1 MEQSH
6 FLKDLVIVYVLGAF
20 VVFFFQKLR
29 QSNIVGFL
37 VTGILVGPYGFSLVS
52 DTKSVHI
59 LAEIGVMLLLFSLG
73 LEFSFRK
80 LMQLRNVVFGTGSVQ
95 VATTTLLV
103 VGIASLAGVN
113 IRTAVFF
120 GFLAALSST
129 AIVVKMLIERGET
142 DAIHGKVALGILIFQ
157 DLCVVPM
164 IVLVPLLAEPGS
176 IWLPLGVALGKAAA
190 VIVLVVLL
198 ARYAFPW
205 FLYHIVG
212 TRSKELFIIA
222 TLCILLGMSWALSL
236 FGFSLALGAFLAGL
250 TVSESEY
257 SHQIFADIRPF
268 RDGLNS
274 LFFISIGML
283 VDIRFILENAGFL
296 VLLVLGIAIGKAI
309 LTTLAVTI
317 TRLPLRIGILVG
329 LSLAQIGEFS
339 FILLETGIRNDL
351 VGRIWYQRI
360 LSAAVVTMILT
371 PLFFW
376 ISQRIMANNRLY
388 ALIKRFGK
396 NRSIAELD
404 AQSSA
409 MQDHVIICGFG
420 ITGQNIA
427 GILKAN
433 RIPYLILELNARTM
447 REQKLKGQPIFYGD
461 CTDASI
467 LLHAGIMKARVILIA
482 LSDPAATRAAV
493 QTSRSLNQ
501 EIVILARNKYL
512 AEIDELCNLGAS
524 EVISEEF
531 EASIELLARIL
542 RVYHMP
548 RQAVAQEIKSIR
560 DERYRIFRHLDT
572 TIPRLRLSTNLDVYT
587 ETHRIEAHSPLCGLT
602 ISESELRQKTGAL
615 ILGIVREKDTLN
627 NPHPAVTLEA
637 GNLLIMSGTKD
648 QLKKAIDLLRGDAKI
663 TSHFGLPFIH

>member
-6 FLKDLVIVYVLGAF
+6 FLQDLVIVYGLGALI
-20 VVFFFQKLR
+20 VFFFQKLR

-37 VTGILVGPYGFSLVS
+37 VTGMLVGPYGFSLVG
-52 DTKSVHI
+52 DTNSVHI

-73 LEFSFRK
+73 LEFSFKK
-80 LMQLRNVVFGTGSVQ
+80 LMQIRNVVFGTGSVQ
-95 VATTTLLV
+95 VATTIFLV
-103 VGIASLAGVN
+103 VGIAAFSGIN
-113 IRTAVFF
+113 IRTAIFF

-129 AIVVKMLIERGET
+129 AIVVKMLFDRGET
-142 DAIHGKVALGILIFQ
+142 DAIHGKTALGILIFQ

-164 IVLVPLLAEPGS
+164 IVLVPLLSEPGS
-176 IWLPLGVALGKAAA
+176 IWLPLGIALCKAAA
-190 VIVLVVLL
+190 VIALVVLL

-222 TLCILLGMSWALSL
+222 ALWILLGMSWSLSL

-283 VDIRFILENAGFL
+283 VDVRFILENAVYL
-296 VLLVLGIAIGKAI
+296 VLLVLGIAAGKAI
-309 LTTLAVTI
+309 LTTLAATI
-317 TRLPLRIGILVG
+317 TRLPLRIGILAG
-329 LSLAQIGEFS
+329 FSLAQIGEFS
-339 FILLETGIRNDL
+339 FVLLEAGIQSNL
-351 VGRIWYQRI
+351 VGAEWYQRI
-360 LSAAVVTMILT
+360 LSASVVTMILT
-371 PLFFW
+371 PLLFW
-376 ISQRIMANNRLY
+376 ISRRMMANSRLY
-388 ALIKRFGK
+388 ALIKRFGEH
-396 NRSIAELD
+396 RSIAELD
-404 AQSSA
+404 AQSDT

-427 GILKAN
+427 SILKAN
-433 RIPYLILELNARTM
+433 KIPYLILELNPQTIG
-447 REQKLKGQPIFYGD
+447 EHKLHGQPIFYGD
-461 CTDASI
+461 CTDTSI
-467 LLHAGIMKARVILIA
+467 LLHSGLMRARVILIA

-493 QTSRSLNQ
+493 ETARSLNS

-512 AEIDELCNLGAS
+512 AEIDELCNLGAT

-560 DERYRIFRHLDT
+560 DGRYQIFRHLDT
-572 TIPRLRLSTNLDVYT
+572 TVPRLRLSTNLDVYT
-587 ETHRIEAHSPLCGLT
+587 ETHPVDARSPLCGLT
-602 ISESELRQKTGAL
+602 IAETELRQKTGAL
-615 ILGIVREKDTLN
+615 ILGIMREKDTLN
-627 NPHPAVTLEA
+627 NPHPTVILEA
-637 GNLLIMSGTKD
+637 GNLLVMSGTKD
-648 QLKKAIDLLRGDAKI
+648 QLKKAIQLIQGQE
-663 TSHFGLPFIH
+663 

>member
-6 FLKDLVIVYVLGAF
+6 FLKDLVIVYSLGAF
-20 VVFFFQKLR
+20 VVFFFQKMR

-37 VTGILVGPYGFSLVS
+37 VTGMLVGPYGFSLVG
-52 DTKSVHI
+52 DTASVHI

-73 LEFSFRK
+73 LEFSFKK
-80 LMQLRNVVFGTGSVQ
+80 LMQIRNVVFGTGSVQ
-95 VATTTLLV
+95 VAATILCV
-103 VGIASLAGVN
+103 VGIAVLAGVN
-113 IRTAVFF
+113 IRTAVFL

-129 AIVVKMLIERGET
+129 AIVVKMLFDRGET

-157 DLCVVPM
+157 DLCVVLM
-164 IVLVPLLAEPGS
+164 IVLVPLLAEPGP
-176 IWLPLGVALGKAAA
+176 IWLPLGMALGKATV
-190 VIVLVVLL
+190 VIALVVLL

-205 FLYHIVG
+205 FLHHIVG

-222 TLCILLGMSWALSL
+222 ALCILLGMSWALSL

-283 VDIRFILENAGFL
+283 VDIHFILENTVFL
-296 VLLVLGIAIGKAI
+296 ALLVLGIAAGKAV
-309 LTTLAVTI
+309 LTTLAVTV

-339 FILLETGIRNDL
+339 FILLETGMRSHL
-351 VGRIWYQRI
+351 VQSAWYQKI
-360 LSAAVVTMILT
+360 LSASVVTMILT

-376 ISQRIMANNRLY
+376 ISHRIMANNRLY
-388 ALIKRFGK
+388 TLIKRFGES
-396 NRSIAELD
+396 RSIAELD
-404 AQSSA
+404 AQSHT

-427 GILKAN
+427 SILKAN
-433 RIPYLILELNARTM
+433 KIPYLILELNPRTL
-447 REQKLKGQPIFYGD
+447 REQKRKGEPIFYGD
-461 CTDASI
+461 CTDAGI
-467 LLHAGIMKARVILIA
+467 LLHAGLMKARVILHA

-493 QTSRSLNQ
+493 KTTRSLNS

-572 TIPRLRLSTNLDVYT
+572 PIPRLRLSTKLDVYT
-587 ETHRIEAHSPLCGLT
+587 ETYQVDAQSPLCGLT
-602 ISESELRQKTGAL
+602 VQETDLRKKTGAL
-615 ILGIVREKDTLN
+615 ILGIIREKDTLN
-627 NPHPAVTLEA
+627 NPHPSVTLEA

-648 QLKKAIDLLRGDAKI
+648 QLKQAIDLISGQEL
-663 TSHFGLPFIH
+663 

>member
-6 FLKDLVIVYVLGAF
+6 FLKDLVIVYGLGALI
-20 VVFFFQKLR
+20 VFFFQKLR

-37 VTGILVGPYGFSLVS
+37 VTGILVGPYGFSLVG
-52 DTKSVHI
+52 DTASVHI

-73 LEFSFRK
+73 LEFSFKK
-80 LMQLRNVVFGTGSVQ
+80 LMQIRHVVFRTGTVQ
-95 VATTTLLV
+95 VAATVLLV
-103 VGIASLAGVN
+103 VGIASFAGIP

-129 AIVVKMLIERGET
+129 AIVVKILFDRGET

-164 IVLVPLLAEPGS
+164 IVLVPLLSEPGPV
-176 IWLPLGVALGKAAA
+176 WLPLGIALGKAAI
-190 VIVLVVLL
+190 VIAIVVLL

-222 TLCILLGMSWALSL
+222 ALWILLGMSWSLSL

-283 VDIRFILENAGFL
+283 VDVRFILDNAGFL
-296 VLLVLGIAIGKAI
+296 FLLVLGITAGKAF
-309 LTTLAVTI
+309 LTTLAVAA
-317 TRLPLRIGILVG
+317 TRLPLSIGILAG
-329 LSLAQIGEFS
+329 FSLAQIGEFS
-339 FILLETGIRNDL
+339 FILLEAGMRSNL
-351 VGRIWYQRI
+351 VGLAWYQRI
-360 LSAAVVTMILT
+360 LSASVVTMILT

-376 ISQRIMANNRLY
+376 ISRRMQANNRLY
-388 ALIKRFGK
+388 AFIKQFGEK
-396 NRSIAELD
+396 RSIAELN
-404 AQSSA
+404 AQSNI

-433 RIPYLILELNARTM
+433 KIPYLILELNAQTM
-447 REQKLKGQPIFYGD
+447 REQKRKGEPIFYGD
-461 CTDASI
+461 CTEADI
-467 LLHAGIMKARVILIA
+467 LLHAGIMRARVILHA

-493 QTSRSLNQ
+493 KTARSLNS
-501 EIVILARNKYL
+501 EIVILTRNKYL
-512 AEIDELCNLGAS
+512 AEIDELSNLGAT

-542 RVYHMP
+542 RVYHLP

-572 TIPRLRLSTNLDVYT
+572 TIPRLRLSTNLDIYT
-587 ETHRIEAHSPLCGLT
+587 ETCLIDARSPLCGLSV
-602 ISESELRQKTGAL
+602 SETGLRQKSGAL

-627 NPHPAVTLEA
+627 NPHPGVILEA

-648 QLKKAIDLLRGDAKI
+648 QLKKAIPLING
-663 TSHFGLPFIH
+663 TV

>member
-6 FLKDLVIVYVLGAF
+6 FLKDLVIVYSLGAF

-37 VTGILVGPYGFSLVS
+37 VTGILVGPYGFSLVG

-73 LEFSFRK
+73 LEFSFKK
-80 LMQLRNVVFGTGSVQ
+80 LMQIRNIVFGTGSVQ
-95 VATTTLLV
+95 VAATILFV
-103 VGIASLAGVN
+103 VGIAAWAGVN

-129 AIVVKMLIERGET
+129 AIVVKMLFDRGET
-142 DAIHGKVALGILIFQ
+142 DAIHGKTALGILIFQ

-164 IVLVPLLAEPGS
+164 IVLVPLLAEPGP
-176 IWLPLGVALGKAAA
+176 IWLPLGMALGKAAA
-190 VIVLVVLL
+190 VIAMVVLL

-205 FLYHIVG
+205 FLNHIVG

-257 SHQIFADIRPF
+257 SHQIFAEIRPF

-283 VDIRFILENAGFL
+283 VDIRFILENTDFL
-296 VLLVLGIAIGKAI
+296 IFLVLGIAAGKAI
-309 LTTLAVTI
+309 LITLAVTI
-317 TRLPLRIGILVG
+317 TRLPLRVGILAG

-339 FILLETGIRNDL
+339 FILLETGMRSNL
-351 VGRIWYQRI
+351 VDPDWYQKI
-360 LSAAVVTMILT
+360 LSASVVTMILT

-376 ISQRIMANNRLY
+376 ISHRIMANNRLY
-388 ALIKRFGK
+388 TLIKRFGQ
-396 NRSIAELD
+396 RRDIAELD
-404 AQSSA
+404 AQSNT
-409 MQDHVIICGFG
+409 MQDHVVICGFG

-427 GILKAN
+427 SILKAN
-433 RIPYLILELNARTM
+433 RIPYLILELNPRTL
-447 REQKLKGQPIFYGD
+447 REQKRKGEPIFYGD

-467 LLHAGIMKARVILIA
+467 LLHAGIMKARVILHA

-493 QTSRSLNQ
+493 KTTRSLNS
-501 EIVILARNKYL
+501 EIVILARIKYL
-512 AEIDELCNLGAS
+512 AEIDELLNLGAT

-542 RVYHMP
+542 RVYHLP

-572 TIPRLRLSTNLDVYT
+572 TIPRLRLSTKLDVYT
-587 ETHRIEAHSPLCGLT
+587 ETYQVDALYPLCGLT
-602 ISESELRQKTGAL
+602 IQETELRKKTGAL
-615 ILGIVREKDTLN
+615 ILGIIREKDTLN
-627 NPHPAVTLEA
+627 NPHPSVTIEA

-648 QLKKAIDLLRGDAKI
+648 QLKQAIDLISGQA
-663 TSHFGLPFIH
+663 T